1 MHRCIRI
8 DGPHA
13 DGSTPLDGLNRNR
26 STGGYHRAD
35 KQFHQLVGTASR
47 LGPPMGLYEGCQKG
61 AMRDGG
67 TARVCIDPAPDTE
80 DSWLVAI
87 ELTGN

>member
-1 MHRCIRI
+1 V
-8 DGPHA
+8 
-13 DGSTPLDGLNRNR
+13 GLTDAA
-26 STGGYHRAD
+26 S
-35 KQFHQLVGTASR
+35 QLGVR
-47 LGPPMGLYEGCQKG
+47 QDGPPMGLYEGCQKG